1 MKFCLPIIR
10 NSKNEVVV
18 MIRENI
24 NDFDLFEVWLDHI
37 QDLDNQFITALIS
50 LLKERLII
58 VLRRN
63 SLDTRIKTA
72 FSEGPAARQPQKHPQ
87 GNPVFGAPRLASP
100 IRFPASESFDTGS
113 TAMNFKKRCGVI
125 ELLDR
130 QPAMLDLD
138 IVSQRKELLFA
149 LQNKITVSLIISY
162 HNFRRTDSEQKLER
176 IINSMEGFKPE
187 IYKIA
192 AFCQNEND
200 VVRLLGLLLKL
211 KNSGK
216 KCIVLGI
223 GRNGIITRIFGS
235 LWGNE
240 LVYAPKVLAQQSAEG
255 QLTKETLE
263 RLFNF
268 LGGSP

>member
-1 MKFCLPIIR
+1 MKMKFCLPIIR
-10 NSKNEVVV
+10 NSKNEVAV
-18 MIRENI
+18 MIRENL

-37 QDLDNQFITALIS
+37 QDLDNQFITALMS

-63 SLDTRIKTA
+63 NSEDT
-72 FSEGPAARQPQKHPQ
+72 
-87 GNPVFGAPRLASP
+87 V
-100 IRFPASESFDTGS
+100 
-113 TAMNFKKRCGVI
+113 MNFNRRCQVI
-125 ELLDR
+125 KLLHN
-130 QPAMLDLD
+130 QPVMLDLD
-138 IVSQRKELLFA
+138 IASQRKELLFA

-176 IINSMEGFKPE
+176 IINLMEGFRPK

-200 VVRLLGLLLKL
+200 VVRLLSLLLQL
-211 KNSGK
+211 KKSNR
-216 KCIVLGI
+216 KCIVLGM

-240 LVYAPKVLAQQSAEG
+240 LIYAPKVLSQQSAEG
-255 QLTKETLE
+255 QLTKATLE
-263 RLFNF
+263 NLFNF
-268 LGGSP
+268 LE